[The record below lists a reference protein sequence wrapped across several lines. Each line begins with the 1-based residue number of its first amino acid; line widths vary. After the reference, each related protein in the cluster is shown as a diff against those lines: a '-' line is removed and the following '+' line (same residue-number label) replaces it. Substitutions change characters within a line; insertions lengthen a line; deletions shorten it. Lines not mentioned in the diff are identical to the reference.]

1 MIRASLPFDLTYPT
15 PWSGQMHV
23 DTSDQLAYAT
33 FSISSYLMGMVA
45 AAEHRIKPCNF
56 QLPDHTEKLHRPK
69 QERQNS
75 FTSMPDCADS
85 RFSKQR

>member
-23 DTSDQLAYAT
+23 ETLDLLAHAVY
-33 FSISSYLMGMVA
+33 FISSHLKGVA
-45 AAEHRIKPCNF
+45 SVEPRIKPRN
-56 QLPDHTEKLHRPK
+56 LPDHTEKLHRPK